1 MEAKEF
7 NKKYEKYLEEK
18 HYGVE
23 GFNNP
28 EFLEWLD
35 AKFQI
40 FITFENFKFSQIK
53 TKFGMGRFYCEGL
66 PNELINEVENKITE
80 LCKKIKT

>member
-1 MEAKEF
+1 MTAKEF

-18 HYGVE
+18 HYGAE

-35 AKFQI
+35 VKFQI

-66 PNELINEVENKITE
+66 SNELINEVENKITE
-80 LCKKIKT
+80 LCKK